1 VTDYPNW
8 FVQTAQHNFEKHL
21 KEYIG
26 LRDLKFLQIGA
37 FTGDASVWMLSNILT
52 DPSSLLVDVDTWQ
65 GSNEEVHAEMDFEDV
80 YNTYKSKVIMYDY
93 NVSSIRSKSND
104 FFLTEKPDT
113 YDFIYIDGDH
123 TASGVIDD
131 AVQGWKLLKPNGIMA
146 FDDYTWQHP
155 DGLLVMPH
163 GAINFFL
170 WCKQKELTVLEIND
184 QVWIR
189 KNA

>member
-1 VTDYPNW
+1 
-8 FVQTAQHNFEKHL
+8 
-21 KEYIG
+21 
-26 LRDLKFLQIGA
+26 
-37 FTGDASVWMLSNILT
+37 
-52 DPSSLLVDVDTWQ
+52 
-65 GSNEEVHAEMDFEDV
+65 
-80 YNTYKSKVIMYDY
+80 
-93 NVSSIRSKSND
+93 
-104 FFLTEKPDT
+104 
-113 YDFIYIDGDH
+113 
-123 TASGVIDD
+123 
-131 AVQGWKLLKPNGIMA
+131 MA